1 MFCLVIFMGNYC
13 LPFHFSYIIMH
24 LKILF
29 LFYYLVVPPIV
40 HSYYISFIE
49 SLILGYGNLEM
60 IQDII

>member
-1 MFCLVIFMGNYC
+1 
-13 LPFHFSYIIMH
+13 MH

-49 SLILGYGNLEM
+49 SLILGYDNNSLLKHEADFAYSRM
-60 IQDII
+60 TM